1 MENGGNNMRNYE
13 QIKIKLNEI
22 MDKESLNKEERW
34 AILSDVIRELI
45 LFEIDDIYESH
56 SKNRKK

>member
-1 MENGGNNMRNYE
+1 MRNYE